1 MCTLLHNQGALGM
14 SIQIWCLTW
23 ESKMH
28 VWVPKV
34 YSLKVSWELE
44 VVLTPKAPWPRYAKP
59 VGHMWPRTAMNVVK
73 QKIMR
78 SLKLLWDFF
87 FWWFSCCSIAYFL
100 SVNPVGDKV
109 AFWCQKVGFT
119 YFRTLFRTNLDKNGF
134 CKKIVMNAPS
144 PINKPRRLL
153 TYLLQG
159 P

>member
-73 QKIMR
+73 QRIMR

-87 FWWFSCCSIAYFL
+87 CVCDFL
-100 SVNPVGDKV
+100 V
-109 AFWCQKVGFT
+109 AQLHTSWVWTRQVTRWHFDV
-119 YFRTLFRTNLDKNGF
+119 
-134 CKKIVMNAPS
+134 
-144 PINKPRRLL
+144 RRLGSPTL
-153 TYLLQG
+153 GLCLEQTWTKTAFAKRLSWTPQVL
-159 P
+159 